1 MSLLGDT
8 ETDGWSHAD
17 IVSSRSAFHGPAP
30 ISSRERHGAETLSD
44 VVSSSGSLQHAI
56 GRTVNLQRFSVF
68 PKRPDMVRRLYRTAS
83 QTLTSFTETM
93 PQTLRRF
100 RTEVAM
106 AEKLIMSITDHVRLP
121 MIIELE
127 EQLFGDDSFLR
138 DLETEAAR
146 SLKVYKEHVEG
157 GLQHQLMGAL
167 SWIRIR
173 KGIHE
178 TLKSAFWLPST
189 YLRMSFRC
197 CLMVACMVPIHK
209 GLSKLTLVSAS
220 APSLETVDSTPRD
233 IPDWWNWLA
242 TCPANPWRWLCRP
255 TGAATEMSL
264 PRAFHSSFQ
273 KQLVLFT
280 TVFLSSGF
288 LADYIIDWI
297 SGGSGSSENLGDH
310 LMKQEQEVERMVCL
324 FTDFKFK
331 VERALSK
338 LQAFRRDHH
347 RHLTHLIK
355 QAGVRGD
362 VNWYSAN
369 TYPGG
374 GVGNLQAVSGEA
386 VLPPQQLAKIV
397 EFATE
402 VLNSAKTEADSSESD
417 LASTWSLYL
426 PTRASH

>member
-157 GLQHQLMGAL
+157 GLQHQQLRHYERLVHIDHAWPLLRTELRTWFAGAYPGNQPHDRL
-167 SWIRIR
+167 RQHMEMLAYKFLESTVRTELPDINHRIKKADAR
-173 KGIHE
+173 KQKVDKAIEDAE
-178 TLKSAFWLPST
+178 TKFRTMDVKELYASSMMELHA
-189 YLRMSFRC
+189 LRRKNQNKA
-197 CLMVACMVPIHK
+197 V
-209 GLSKLTLVSAS
+209 VSEAD
-220 APSLETVDSTPRD
+220 AL
-233 IPDWWNWLA
+233 
-242 TCPANPWRWLCRP
+242 
-255 TGAATEMSL
+255 
-264 PRAFHSSFQ
+264 
-273 KQLVLFT
+273 
-280 TVFLSSGF
+280 GF
-288 LADYIIDWI
+288 L
-297 SGGSGSSENLGDH
+297 
-310 LMKQEQEVERMVCL
+310 MKDNNEL
-324 FTDFKFK
+324 
-331 VERALSK
+331 
-338 LQAFRRDHH
+338 
-347 RHLTHLIK
+347 
-355 QAGVRGD
+355 
-362 VNWYSAN
+362 
-369 TYPGG
+369 
-374 GVGNLQAVSGEA
+374 
-386 VLPPQQLAKIV
+386 
-397 EFATE
+397 
-402 VLNSAKTEADSSESD
+402 
-417 LASTWSLYL
+417 
-426 PTRASH
+426 